1 MQTRRET
8 RRCAAVLLVAF
19 LLVAVAFVA
28 RSDTAAGSAEAP
40 ARAVVSIATGVS
52 PATVGTLTPSQ
63 HAVFGALL
71 AYLVAALT
79 FALATTLRTRAG
91 LSTRALLARAGLG
104 RRGRAPP
111 FVRS

>member
-1 MQTRRET
+1 MPTRREP

-19 LLVAVAFVA
+19 LLVAVASVA
-28 RSDTAAGSAEAP
+28 RSDAAPRSGEAP
-40 ARAVVSIATGVS
+40 ARAVVSIAAGVS
-52 PATVGTLTPSQ
+52 PATVGNLTPSQ

-79 FALATTLRTRAG
+79 FALATSLRTQAG
-91 LSTRALLARAGLG
+91 LSARALLARSGLS